1 METIERA
8 AIRTN
13 EGTVYS
19 VWRPQRHHDLLAF
32 LRARK
37 VPIPAIQNQGFITST
52 GRIVSRSEAAQVEG
66 AAQTHATAPPV
77 PTDPALHV
85 QGIAAPV

>member
-8 AIRTN
+8 AIRTT

-32 LRARK
+32 LRAHTL
-37 VPIPAIQNQGFITST
+37 PIPAIQNHGFITST
-52 GRIVSRSEAAQVEG
+52 GRFVSSAEAARVAL
-66 AAQTHATAPPV
+66 AAGQSPRAHPHLQTEH
-77 PTDPALHV
+77 LW
-85 QGIAAPV
+85 